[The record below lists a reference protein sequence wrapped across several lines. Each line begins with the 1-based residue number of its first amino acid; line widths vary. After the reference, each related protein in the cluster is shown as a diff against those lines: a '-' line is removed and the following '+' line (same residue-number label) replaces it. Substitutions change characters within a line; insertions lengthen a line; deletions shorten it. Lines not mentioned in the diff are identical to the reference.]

1 MADSNSD
8 KLRLL
13 KMEEG
18 SHANEWG
25 DLTNINIDRIDAAAR
40 GFKEIVITAPQ
51 TLDATDITV
60 TSNTGAEES
69 FFQWIEFTGTP
80 GVTTAVTV
88 QAKEMVWNVYNNTD
102 SIINFTPS
110 GGTLTALAI
119 GQAYTL
125 CYIAADTAFTDM
137 SSVFVPA
144 VATTATTVTTNANL
158 TGDVTSVGN
167 ATTLTVA
174 AISGQTDIGAAI
186 VDADEFIL
194 DDGPSVIRRS
204 AFSRVYTYIAA
215 KMVAAIHTWAAAQ
228 TFSGVVSVD
237 DTTDST
243 STTTGSIHT
252 DGGLGVAK
260 DAFFGADVN
269 IASSLNVEAY
279 SEDADQY
286 TATTGTRDLDVALA
300 TYFYP
305 SADLGTATITFTF
318 SNPASSGRVTSFV
331 LELLGADGATLT
343 WPAGVDWPGGTEPT
357 WGSGVDIVSFIT
369 RDGGTT
375 WLGFLGGQAFA

>member
-144 VATTATTVTTNANL
+144 VAGSVTTNANL

-204 AFSRVYTYIAA
+204 AFSRVYTYIAD